1 MYIPCEQ
8 DGVNHIRISRCRG
21 SYIESEVSYFA
32 KLKYFYCRSQTSY
45 ADSEKGDLLIFFCHI
60 YLTQT

>member
-1 MYIPCEQ
+1 MYIPYEQ

-32 KLKYFYCRSQTSY
+32 KLKY
-45 ADSEKGDLLIFFCHI
+45 
-60 YLTQT
+60 

>member
-1 MYIPCEQ
+1 MYIPYEQ
-8 DGVNHIRISRCRG
+8 DGVNCIRIPRCRG

-45 ADSEKGDLLIFFCHI
+45 SDSEKRYC
-60 YLTQT
+60 